1 MSSQVLFD
9 YSFADFDN
17 PKAGIEML
25 HEVNPHRGPMVQLDG
40 VAWWT
45 EERGIGF
52 KDVRDDEFWAEGH
65 IPGRPLLP
73 GVLMIE
79 ASAQL
84 SSFVIQSARDPEER
98 KKGFLGFVR
107 SDNTVFRGQVVPG
120 DRLVLLAQL
129 QSKNSRRFVSLCQGY
144 VDGNLVIETKVTGMH
159 L

>member
-1 MSSQVLFD
+1 
-9 YSFADFDN
+9 
-17 PKAGIEML
+17 
-25 HEVNPHRGPMVQLDG
+25 
-40 VAWWT
+40 
-45 EERGIGF
+45 
-52 KDVRDDEFWAEGH
+52 
-65 IPGRPLLP
+65 
-73 GVLMIE
+73 MIE